1 MNLKY
6 QEIIFDWV
14 LYLSWILYFTAYF
27 GIMMSGPTHQEFMEL
42 LDTSMKYYI
51 SLFLII
57 RFNPF
62 YKSNFTNFDRKVVFS
77 AGIFLITTTA
87 LGQYANKIHFMEE
100 SMKFLH
106 VIR

>member
-1 MNLKY
+1 MNLKH

-27 GIMMSGPTHQEFMEL
+27 GIIYSDPNHTEFMGL
-42 LDTSMKYYI
+42 LDTAMKYYI

-87 LGQYANKIHFMEE
+87 LGQYAKKIQFMEE
-100 SMKFLH
+100 SMKFFRM
-106 VIR
+106 IR

>member
-1 MNLKY
+1 MNLKH
-6 QEIIFDWV
+6 QELVFDWA

-27 GIMMSGPTHQEFMEL
+27 GIIYSGPTHQELMGL
-42 LDTSMKYYI
+42 LDNIMKYYI

-62 YKSNFTNFDRKVVFS
+62 YKTNFTNFDRKVVFS

-87 LGQYANKIHFMEE
+87 LGQYAKKFHFLEE
-100 SMKFLH
+100 SMKYLDM
-106 VIR
+106 VK